1 MPNPYNGK
9 FTTWY
14 QIVVKADNHDDCLKA
29 FNRIKKL
36 VEILNFGN
44 IWYQEYKSARKGDV
58 LSREIQVAIT
68 DYSTD
73 VLIFR
78 SILDCQIHKTNRY
91 YSAKVSICQVTT
103 IREDDRFNLE
113 E

>member
-1 MPNPYNGK
+1 M
-9 FTTWY
+9 TTVLRLSTESKNLLRFL
-14 QIVVKADNHDDCLKA
+14 I
-29 FNRIKKL
+29 
-36 VEILNFGN
+36 FGN

-73 VLIFR
+73 VLIFI
-78 SILDCQIHKTNRY
+78 SILDRQIHKTNRY